1 MNLESLF
8 SALFRGGLQFLFT
21 FLHAAGETVPALA
34 EELDAG
40 LLVVDQ
46 APLRLPQ
53 QWKEAV
59 KEKIKCPMHEVDAHN
74 IVPVRAS

>member
-1 MNLESLF
+1 MR
-8 SALFRGGLQFLFT
+8 SAGD
-21 FLHAAGETVPALA
+21 TVPALV

-46 APLRLPQ
+46 APLRLPR
-53 QWKEAV
+53 QWKESV
-59 KEKIKCPMHEVDAHN
+59 KSKINCPMHEVDAHN